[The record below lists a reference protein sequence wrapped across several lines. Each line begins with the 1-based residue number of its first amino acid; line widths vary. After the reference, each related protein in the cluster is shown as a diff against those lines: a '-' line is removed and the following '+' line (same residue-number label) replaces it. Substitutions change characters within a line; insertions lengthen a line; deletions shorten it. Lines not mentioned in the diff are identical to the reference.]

1 MGQSTHILTS
11 NKLLSSTLVQIS
23 SQKSPRWFDC
33 HKRPPA
39 ISNHT
44 KPLHFGWSLIMRG
57 LAAVTMLYKINDHYL
72 SIQISK
78 ESIKLKHFFKK
89 RQKQKYLMQFSGS
102 FVQSMLQRNLS
113 QSIHPTKMKITS

>member
-1 MGQSTHILTS
+1 
-11 NKLLSSTLVQIS
+11 
-23 SQKSPRWFDC
+23 
-33 HKRPPA
+33 
-39 ISNHT
+39 
-44 KPLHFGWSLIMRG
+44 MRG

-113 QSIHPTKMKITS
+113 QSIHPTKMKIAS